1 MVRAALANVTIAQLR
16 GIIPLMH
23 WTACMKH
30 LFTLQM
36 QSHRINDMGKF
47 NVSHSTFTKQR

>member
-1 MVRAALANVTIAQLR
+1 VVRAALANVTIAQLR